1 MSSLATRW
9 LNLAAVWV
17 CGCGAALAQ
26 RPIVELRVAGN
37 DRIKAGAVIA
47 ASGLHLK
54 QVVARKDLDA
64 AGQQLF
70 NTGYF
75 SMVNYRYDP
84 KQAGGESGFSVTLEV
99 TEEKAS
105 TPVVLDI
112 PGIEE
117 SQLWAELLA
126 GDGLAGKYIPDNDR
140 ATAYFTHAIEAVL
153 RKANR
158 QDEIVMKNE
167 GDLHSNQRLAVFHP
181 ARLPKVAAL
190 QFEGNAAISTEALQA
205 AMSKA
210 AIWQDYTER
219 DFRKKLELNLRPLY
233 EEKGYLTVGF
243 PRVKMAASGA
253 DAEVTTE
260 VNEGPVWKL
269 GKVDLRGEGIAA
281 PQLLAAGGFA
291 MGDTANWKEFLSA
304 VGRMERELKHDG
316 YIAVASKPARA
327 FRDEGRTVDVTI
339 DVQKGK
345 QFYFGELRV
354 KGLDE
359 AAEKQVMGL
368 WTLPSGAPMNQPY
381 IGEYVRAAAL
391 ALRGKIKSASSTL
404 NVRPETSVADV
415 EVTFH

>member
-1 MSSLATRW
+1 MSSLPTHW
-9 LNLAAVWV
+9 LSLAAVWV
-17 CGCGAALAQ
+17 CGCSPALAQ

-54 QVVARKDLDA
+54 QVVARKDLDTA
-64 AGQQLF
+64 AQRLF
-70 NTGYF
+70 DTGFF

-99 TEEKAS
+99 TEEKAR

-112 PGIEE
+112 PGILE

-167 GDLHSNQRLAVFHP
+167 GDLHSNQRLEVFHP
-181 ARLPKVAAL
+181 ARLPKVAAI

-233 EEKGYLTVGF
+233 EQKGYLTVAF
-243 PRVKMAASGA
+243 PRVKVAASGA
-253 DAEVTTE
+253 DAEVTAE

-281 PQLLAAGGFA
+281 PELLAAGGFA
-291 MGDTANWKEFLSA
+291 SGDTANWKEFLSA
-304 VGRMERELKHDG
+304 VSRMERELKRDG
-316 YIAVASKPARA
+316 YIAVASKPARG
-327 FRDEGRTVDVTI
+327 FRDDGRTVDVAI
-339 DVQKGK
+339 DVKKGK
-345 QFYFGELRV
+345 QFYFGELHV

-391 ALRGKIKSASSTL
+391 TLRGKIKSASSTL

-415 EVTFH
+415 EVTFR